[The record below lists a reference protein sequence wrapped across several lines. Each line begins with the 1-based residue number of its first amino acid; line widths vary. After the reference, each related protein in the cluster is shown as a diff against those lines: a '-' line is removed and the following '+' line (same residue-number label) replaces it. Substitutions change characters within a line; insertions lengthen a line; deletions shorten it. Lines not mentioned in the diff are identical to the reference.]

1 MELNE
6 YQKQAMSTC
15 MESSNNVAYMFLN
28 LAGELGELAEKMAE
42 GVTDKRWEKKLQKL
56 GKMLGELGAIGK
68 RIRKEPYSLTAADI
82 RTAFYRLTYQPVESK
97 DDFKMEI
104 GDIMWQLN
112 GLMTVLDMSAEDVAR
127 QNLEKLASRK
137 ERGVI
142 DGEGDNR

>member
-6 YQKQAMSTC
+6 YQKQAMNTC

-28 LAGELGELAEKMAE
+28 LAGELGELAEKMSE
-42 GVTDKRWEKKLQKL
+42 SISDRRWNETLREL
-56 GKMLGELGAIGK
+56 CLSLGELGDIGK
-68 RIRKEPYSLTAADI
+68 NLRKHPDTPIAEEIRH
-82 RTAFYRLTYQPVESK
+82 AFWKLKYLRPVFREELQK
-97 DDFKMEI
+97 EI

-112 GLMTVLDMSAEDVAR
+112 GLMTVLGMSAEDVAR

>member
-42 GVTDKRWEKKLQKL
+42 SVSDSRWKNVLQML
-56 GKMLGELGAIGK
+56 EDMLGELGAIAK
-68 RIRKEPYSLTAADI
+68 EIRKEPDSLLATET
-82 RTAFYRLTYQPVESK
+82 RLAFYRLRYLRHGFK
-97 DDFKMEI
+97 DELQKEI